1 MRTALV
7 GARPP
12 GRIASSTS
20 STGAALTSAQDEK
33 RSRRRAYATSRL
45 RSFVF
50 CESTVRIS
58 SSTGARCG
66 RSTGRP
72 YSLRSRSRIVR
83 TLRRSAM
90 SRVMV

>member
-1 MRTALV
+1 LIRTAFV

-20 STGAALTSAQDEK
+20 STGASRTSAHEEN
-33 RSRRRAYATSRL
+33 RSVSRPYATSRL

-50 CESTVRIS
+50 WESTVRTS
-58 SSTGARCG
+58 SSTGALCG

-72 YSLRSRSRIVR
+72 YSLRSRSMIFL

-90 SRVMV
+90 TA